1 MYLKRLELNGFKSF
15 AKRTVLKF
23 QTPITAVV
31 GPNGSGKSNVAEAI
45 QWVLGEQSLKSL
57 RGKKGEDF
65 IFTGSPTSSRLGRA
79 SAAIV
84 FDNRGEKFGDI
95 NFKEVIIERRVY
107 RDGVNEYFLNGSK
120 VRLKDIIEI
129 LARVGLGTSR
139 HHIISQG
146 EADRILYASAAEKR
160 EMIEDA
166 LGIRIFQLKR
176 KEAERK
182 LEQTEENTKQVSSL
196 RREIQPH
203 LKFLGLQ
210 ADKIKKAEE
219 IRQEL
224 EKKLRDYLR
233 RENSCL
239 LAQAEEIN
247 LKKEI
252 PQKNLFKKEKEIKI
266 LKEKIKKEEAFGV
279 NSQQEENN
287 KLLKIKSEMEKAR
300 EEIRRREREMGRL
313 EGIIE
318 FKKNQKT
325 EKESSAIPAEEIKD
339 FFEKLKN
346 KLTETLSSDNPGK
359 IKESIKEILR
369 IIGSFFDKFSSAKKD
384 FSDLKELEEKMAKIG
399 KDLFSFKKDEE
410 ERQKLFNQTS
420 SEIQDSFKNLR
431 EMEREIYRLES
442 ESSRIKDDWRG
453 FDLAEEKL
461 RLRQSEF
468 EKEKKEAEILFGK
481 IDLEKNAEFEED
493 FSDVLREK
501 LKREIERMKIR
512 SEEAGGMDFSVLKE
526 FEETKKRDE
535 FLAKELKDLED
546 SGQNLKKIIKDL
558 EIKLEEDFKIGI
570 EKINKEFQ
578 KHFETMFGGGR
589 AGLKLIKLQRLRK
602 EDDLKISPETIPN
615 EDAEMG
621 VEISI
626 DLPRKRV
633 KSLEMLSGGER
644 ALSSIALL
652 FALSAVNPPPFLV
665 LDETDAALDEANS
678 RRYAAMLK
686 ELSQN
691 TQLVVITHNRET
703 MRSAGVLYGVTMG
716 RDSISCLL
724 SIQLE
729 KAEKISLESYS
740 NAVK

>member
-15 AKRTVLKF
+15 AKKTVLKF

-31 GPNGSGKSNVAEAI
+31 GPNGSGKSNVAEAL

-65 IFTGSPTSSRLGRA
+65 IFSGSQTSSRLSRA
-79 SAAIV
+79 SVILV
-84 FDNRGEKFGDI
+84 FDNRGKKFGDI
-95 NFKEVIIERRVY
+95 DFQEVIIERRVY
-107 RDGVNEYFLNGSK
+107 RDGANEYLLNGSQ

-129 LARVGLGTSR
+129 LAKVGLGASR

-146 EADRILYASAAEKR
+146 ESDRILYASPQERK

-182 LEQTEENTKQVSSL
+182 LEQTEENMKQASSL

-203 LKFLGLQ
+203 LKFLTVQ
-210 ADKIKKAEE
+210 AEKIKKAEE

-224 EKKLRDYLR
+224 EKKMRDYLE
-233 RENSCL
+233 RENSYL
-239 LAQAEEIN
+239 LAQTKKLDFE
-247 LKKEI
+247 KEI
-252 PQKNLFKKEKEIKI
+252 PRKNLLEKEKEIKI
-266 LKEKIKKEEAFGV
+266 LREKIRTEEKRGE
-279 NSQQEENN
+279 NGRPEENSE
-287 KLLKIKSEMEKAR
+287 LLKIKSDIEKSR
-300 EEIRRREREMGRL
+300 EKISQLEREMGRL
-313 EGIIE
+313 EGMIE
-318 FKKNQKT
+318 LKKEKET
-325 EKESSAIPAEEIKD
+325 EKESPAVPSEEIKL
-339 FFEKLKN
+339 FLEKLKD
-346 KLTETLSSDNPGK
+346 KLTETLAADNPEK
-359 IKESIKEILR
+359 IKEFIKETLR
-369 IIGSFFDKFSSAKKD
+369 IIDSFSGKFSSFKKD
-384 FSDLKELEEKMAKIG
+384 FSDLKELEEKMAKIE
-399 KDLFSFKKDEE
+399 KNLSHSKKEE
-410 ERQKLFNQTS
+410 EKHQKLFNQTS

-442 ESSRIKDDWRG
+442 ESSRIKDDLRG
-453 FDLAEEKL
+453 FELAEEKL
-461 RLRQSEF
+461 RLRKDEF

-481 IDLEKNAEFEED
+481 FDFSGSFEESKED

-501 LKREIERMKIR
+501 LKKEIERMKIR
-512 SEEAGGMDFSVLKE
+512 SEEAGGMDSLALKE

-535 FLAKELKDLED
+535 FLAKELKDLEA

-558 EIKLEEDFKIGI
+558 GIKLEEDFKIGV

-578 KHFETMFGGGR
+578 KYFETMFGGGR
-589 AGLKLIKLQRLRK
+589 AGLKLIKPQRPRK
-602 EDDLKISPETIPN
+602 ENDLEIALKIESQEEDPETGI
-615 EDAEMG
+615 
-621 VEISI
+621 EISI
-626 DLPRKRV
+626 DLPGKRI

-652 FALSAVNPPPFLV
+652 FALSAVNPPPFLA

-678 RRYAAMLK
+678 RRYASMLK

-691 TQLVVITHNRET
+691 TQLIVVTHNRET
-703 MRSAGVLYGVTMG
+703 MKSAGVLYGVTMG

-729 KAEKISLESYS
+729 KTESYPQ
-740 NAVK
+740 

>member
-23 QTPITAVV
+23 QTSITAVV
-31 GPNGSGKSNVAEAI
+31 GPNGSGKSNVAEAL

-57 RGKKGEDF
+57 RGKKGEDL
-65 IFTGSPTSSRLGRA
+65 IFAGSQISSRLGRA

-84 FDNRGEKFGDI
+84 FDNRGKKFGEI

-107 RDGVNEYFLNGSK
+107 RDGANEYFLNDSK

-129 LARVGLGTSR
+129 LAGVGLGTSR

-146 EADRILYASAAEKR
+146 ESDRILYASAAERR

-182 LEQTEENTKQVSSL
+182 LEQTEENMEQVSSL

-224 EKKLRDYLR
+224 EEKLRDYLR
-233 RENSCL
+233 RESSYL
-239 LAQAEEIN
+239 LTRT
-247 LKKEI
+247 KKLNFEREI
-252 PQKNLFKKEKEIKI
+252 PKKNILEKEKEINI
-266 LKEKIKKEEAFGV
+266 LREKIRTEEARGADGW
-279 NSQQEENN
+279 QKGNN
-287 KLLKIKSEMEKAR
+287 KLSEIKEELEKAR
-300 EEIRRREREMGRL
+300 EKGRQLEREMGRL

-318 FKKNQKT
+318 FKKNQET
-325 EKESSAIPAEEIKD
+325 GKESPAIPLGEIKN
-339 FFEKLKN
+339 FLEKIKN
-346 KLTETLSSDNPGK
+346 KLTEALASDDPEK
-359 IKESIKEILR
+359 IKESVKEILR
-369 IIGSFFDKFSSAKKD
+369 AISSFFDKFSSAKKD
-384 FSDLKELEEKMAKIG
+384 FSDLEELEEKMAKIG

-410 ERQKLFNQTS
+410 ENQKLFNQTS

-431 EMEREIYRLES
+431 EMEREIFQRELKLSRL
-442 ESSRIKDDWRG
+442 KDDWRG

-461 RLRQSEF
+461 RLRWNEF

-481 IDLEKNAEFEED
+481 VDFEKDKIKFEED
-493 FSDVLREK
+493 FNDVLREK
-501 LKREIERMKIR
+501 LKKEIERMKIR
-512 SEEAGGMDFSVLKE
+512 SEEAGGMDLSTLKE
-526 FEETKKRDE
+526 YEETKKRDE
-535 FLAKELKDLED
+535 FLAKELKDLAD
-546 SGQNLKKIIKDL
+546 SGQNLKKIIEDL
-558 EIKLEEDFKIGI
+558 EIKLEEDFKTGI

-578 KHFETMFGGGR
+578 KYFETMFGGGR
-589 AGLKLIKLQRLRK
+589 AGLKLIKPRRPRK
-602 EDDLKISPETIPN
+602 EDNPEIDPEIESQENMET
-615 EDAEMG
+615 G

-691 TQLVVITHNRET
+691 TQLIVITHNRET
-703 MRSAGVLYGVTMG
+703 MRSAGVLYGITMG
-716 RDSISCLL
+716 RDGISCLL

-729 KAEKISLESYS
+729 KAEIVIH
-740 NAVK
+740 NN